1 MLSSIVIL
9 SQLFNSAENQPVIPS
24 PVSTYTPSVTETRGG
39 VEPAGEDT
47 VQHFPYLQD
56 NSDKVLE
63 TSPSETSLHTAPGM
77 RICSG
82 MKQEITAVCVPDSLL
97 FMM

>member
-1 MLSSIVIL
+1 M
-9 SQLFNSAENQPVIPS
+9 
-24 PVSTYTPSVTETRGG
+24 TETRGG
-39 VEPAGEDT
+39 VELAGEDSNGVS

-56 NSDKVLE
+56 NSDEALK
-63 TSPSETSLHTAPGM
+63 TSPSEHTAPGM